1 MTGVQTCALPISQK
15 PNHSDYNQGEKPIA
29 VLLEGSFKSAYKG
42 RVKPFRFENAK
53 DNSVDTKMVIVADGD
68 IIANEISKGKPLEL
82 GVNKWT
88 NQHYGNKEFL
98 LNTVNYLLDDT
109 GLIHIRS
116 KKVKINFLNKQKA
129 YAETRKWQLINI
141 LFPII
146 ILAIFGLLFNY
157 FRKKKY
163 Q

>member
-1 MTGVQTCALPISQK
+1 
-15 PNHSDYNQGEKPIA
+15 
-29 VLLEGSFKSAYKG
+29 
-42 RVKPFRFENAK
+42 
-53 DNSVDTKMVIVADGD
+53 MVIVADGD

-116 KKVKINFLNKQKA
+116 KKVKINFLNKKKA
-129 YAETRKWQLINI
+129 FTETRKWQLINI

-146 ILAIFGLLFNY
+146 ILTVFGVLFNY